1 MKKYLAGI
9 SLLLLLNQCARTTQP
24 NGGPKDI
31 APPELLKSIP
41 INGQKNFK
49 GKNIELEFDEY
60 LKLKD
65 PKEEILIT
73 PTAGPETKFI
83 IKKNK
88 LTIIPQYNW
97 QDSTTYSI
105 AFREGIQDLNE
116 GNAADNLHLA
126 FSTGNIIDS
135 LQIFGSIDEAFI
147 DKIPEKITIAA
158 FQLDTFDIFRHKPT
172 YFTKANKKGKFSIQN
187 MKPGQY
193 YLYAFEDKNKNFKV
207 DSKSEKYGFNV
218 TPVILPTN
226 TDSVKISIFHCDSR
240 NAKVT
245 SVRNAK
251 SVSTIRFNKLV
262 STANISANRPLL
274 YSFGDNTGEIVIQK
288 DFDITDSLLVKV
300 HTLDSIQNTLDTAV
314 YIKSS
319 DSKVVDEK
327 LKMADWKL
335 DFDPETNQL
344 KAETSSNKIIK
355 AVNFDSIYIQIDTI
369 TIQQISAADYT
380 FDTLRKK
387 LLITKQLNVN
397 KDETKRPNPVFIF
410 GKGAFVSINN
420 DSTKAQQKDIKI
432 PKSTE
437 VGFFT
442 VEIKTEKPH
451 FTISLL
457 TTNNARVQSFS
468 DQKKFT
474 FKNIP
479 SGEYKL
485 LIHIDDN
492 NDHVWNPGN
501 FLKYVQPEKVFFYKF
516 LGKKYTEPIR
526 ANWEVGPFLITF

>member
-1 MKKYLAGI
+1 MKKLVIGIILASTFI
-9 SLLLLLNQCARTTQP
+9 KCARTTQP

-31 APPELLKSIP
+31 APPQLITSSP
-41 INGQKNFK
+41 TNGQKNFK

-73 PTAGPETKFI
+73 PSSGPETKFL

-88 LTIIPQYNW
+88 LTIIPQYDW

-126 FSTGNIIDS
+126 FSTGSIIDS
-135 LQIFGSIDEAFI
+135 LQVNGSIDEAFAE
-147 DKIPEKITIAA
+147 KIPEKITVAA

-187 MKPGQY
+187 LKPGQY
-193 YLYAFEDKNKNFKV
+193 YLYAFDDKNKNFKV
-207 DSKSEKYGFNV
+207 DSKSERFGFNV
-218 TPVILPTN
+218 IPIILPSSK
-226 TDSVKISIFHCDSR
+226 DSVKISIFHCDSR

-251 SVSTIRFNKLV
+251 SISTIRLNKLV
-262 STANISANRPLL
+262 STAKLLTNRPLL
-274 YSFGDNTGEIVIQK
+274 YSFGDNNGEIIIQK
-288 DFDITDSLLVKV
+288 DFEIQDSLLIKV
-300 HTLDSIQNTLDTAV
+300 HTTDSIQNILDTAV

-327 LKMADWKL
+327 LKMSDWKI
-335 DFDPETNQL
+335 DFDLETYILQAETN
-344 KAETSSNKIIK
+344 SNKIIK
-355 AVNFDSIYIQIDTI
+355 AVNFDSIYIQIDTTTTQAI
-369 TIQQISAADYT
+369 TGTDYS

-387 LLITKQLNVN
+387 IVITKKLAVN
-397 KDETKRPNPVFIF
+397 KDETQRPNPVLIF
-410 GKGAFVSINN
+410 GKAAFISINN

-432 PKSTE
+432 PKSSE
-437 VGFFT
+437 VGLFT
-442 VEIKTEKPH
+442 VETKTDKPH

-457 TTNNARVQSFS
+457 NSSNTKVQSFS
-468 DQKKFT
+468 DQKKYT

-485 LIHIDDN
+485 LVHIDNN

-501 FLKYVQPEKVFFYKF
+501 FLKYIQPEKVFFYKF
-516 LGKKYTEPIR
+516 LGKKFTEPIR

>member
-1 MKKYLAGI
+1 MRKYLVVLILA
-9 SLLLLLNQCARTTQP
+9 LVFAQCARTTQP

-31 APPELLKSIP
+31 APPQLVTSNP
-41 INGQKNFK
+41 VNGQKNFK
-49 GKNIELEFDEY
+49 GKHIELEFDEY

-73 PTAGPETKFI
+73 PTAGPETKFTVR
-83 IKKNK
+83 KNK
-88 LTIIPQYNW
+88 FTIIPQYDW
-97 QDSTTYSI
+97 RDSTTYSI

-135 LQIFGSIDEAFI
+135 LQIFGSIDEAFTE
-147 DKIPEKITIAA
+147 KIPDKITIAA

-187 MKPGQY
+187 LKPGQY

-207 DSKSEKYGFNV
+207 DSKSEKFGFNI
-218 TPVILPTN
+218 TPVILPAN
-226 TDSVKISIFHCDSR
+226 TDSVKLSIFRCDSR

-251 SVSTIRFNKLV
+251 TVSTIRFNKSV
-262 STANISANRPLL
+262 STAKLSADRPLL
-274 YSFGDNTGEIVIQK
+274 YSFGDNNGEIVIQK
-288 DFDITDSLLVKV
+288 DFDIVDSILVKI
-300 HTLDSIQNTLDTAV
+300 HTLDSIQNSLDTAV
-314 YIKSS
+314 YIKIT
-319 DSKVVDEK
+319 DSKVIDEK
-327 LKMADWKL
+327 LKFSDWKIE
-335 DFDPETNQL
+335 FDLENNQL
-344 KAETSSNKIIK
+344 KLESYSNKIIK
-355 AVNFDSIYIQIDTI
+355 AVTFDSIYIQIDTT
-369 TIQQISAADYT
+369 TIQQISAADYN

-387 LLITKQLNVN
+387 ITITKQLNIS
-397 KDETKRPNPVFIF
+397 KDETQRPNPVLIF
-410 GKGAFVSINN
+410 GKAAFISINN

-437 VGFFT
+437 VGFFS

-451 FTISLL
+451 FTVSLL
-457 TTNNARVQSFS
+457 TSANAKIQSFS
-468 DQKKFT
+468 DQKKYT

-492 NDHVWNPGN
+492 NDRIWNPGN
-501 FLKYVQPEKVFFYKF
+501 FLKYIQPEKVFLYKF